1 MAGVMTRSPHAVRR
15 SAVRSRRLW
24 WQVLVLGGMV
34 ALWSLAATLID
45 NPARLPN
52 PLRIPSYAWPLI
64 QSGELGGHILAS
76 LRRIALG
83 YGAAVVIGT
92 AIGIAMGTMRQVDA
106 LLDAPI
112 EMLRP
117 IPALALLPVLLMV
130 VGIGDV
136 LSVSIVFYASV
147 FPIIINTVAGF
158 REVDAGYVEAAMTM
172 GARRLAIIRE
182 VLLPAA
188 LPSIMSG
195 LRIAFQFA
203 WMSIV
208 GAELIG
214 ALTGLGFMILY
225 YAKFMATERVIV
237 GMVTIGLLGLV
248 FDRVLLIIWRLM
260 TPWASH

>member
-1 MAGVMTRSPHAVRR
+1 MASVTPGRAGIAGRR
-15 SAVRSRRLW
+15 VFGPRLR
-24 WQVLVLGGMV
+24 QVLVLAGLV
-34 ALWSLAATLID
+34 ALWSVAATLID

-64 QSGELGGHILAS
+64 QSGELGRHVVAS

-83 YGAAVVIGT
+83 YGAAVIVGT
-92 AIGIAMGTMRQVDA
+92 LVGIAMGTARQVDA

-147 FPIIINTVAGF
+147 FPIILNTVAGF
-158 REVDAGYVEAAMTM
+158 REVDASYVEAAMTM
-172 GARRLAIIRE
+172 GARRLAVVRE

-188 LPSIMSG
+188 LPSIMNG

-208 GAELIG
+208 GAELVG

-225 YAKFMATERVIV
+225 YAKFVATERVVV
-237 GMVTIGLLGLV
+237 GMVTIGLLGLA
-248 FDRVLLIIWRLM
+248 FDRLLLIIWGWM
-260 TPWASH
+260 TPWANR